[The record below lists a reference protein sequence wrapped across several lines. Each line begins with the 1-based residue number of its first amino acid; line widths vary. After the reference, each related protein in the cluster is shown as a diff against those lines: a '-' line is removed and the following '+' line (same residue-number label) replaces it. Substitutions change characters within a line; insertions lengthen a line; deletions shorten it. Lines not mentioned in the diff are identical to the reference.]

1 MSTTRAVIVCGSRT
15 PFTGVFGPFKN
26 MDSIDLGCAAV
37 DGLLKKT
44 GIDAEQVDAL
54 FWGGVVLPPLSPN
67 VGREIVIDLKLP
79 PQIQAKTVS
88 RACASGLQAITDAV
102 AAIENGD
109 AEVIIAGGGDSSSNV
124 SLTLPPEVMR
134 AVGPYGLGKAGLVAT
149 LKKMLG
155 LLPFKW
161 LPKQPAVAER
171 STGETMGDSAERMA
185 KENDIPRQAQ
195 DELAARSQANAAA
208 AWENGKLAAEV
219 TPVTTPSGKVVDQDL
234 LMRPGVTL
242 QKLSRLRPA
251 FDKKSGKGTLTA
263 GNSSALT
270 DGAAAVLIMSE
281 AKAAELGMTPLA
293 AIKSWSYV
301 GVDPADQLLIGP
313 AIAMPKALQKA
324 GLTMADM
331 DVIDIHE
338 AFAAQV
344 LSVTQKLGDAE
355 WCSSQGCAES
365 CTVDETKLN
374 ILGGSIALGHPFAAT
389 GARMVTTMANE
400 LHRSGKK
407 YAVIGICAA
416 GGLGAAAV
424 LERVGGAGE

>member
-1 MSTTRAVIVCGSRT
+1 MSQRRAVIVSGSRT
-15 PFTGVFGPFKN
+15 PFAGVFGPLKS
-26 MDSIDLGCAAV
+26 MDAIALGCAAV

-44 GIDAEQVDAL
+44 GVDVEQIDGVV
-54 FWGGVVLPPLSPN
+54 WGGVVLPPLAPN
-67 VGREIVIDLKLP
+67 VAREIVIDLKLP
-79 PQIQAKTVS
+79 TKIQGKTVS

-109 AEVIIAGGGDSSSNV
+109 ADVLIAGGGDSSSNV
-124 SLTLPPEVMR
+124 PLTLPNEVVR
-134 AVGPYGLGKAGLVAT
+134 AVGPYGLGKAGLGTT
-149 LKKMLG
+149 LKKILG

-171 STGETMGDSAERMA
+171 STGETMGVSAEHMA
-185 KENDIPRQAQ
+185 KVNGITRQAQ
-195 DELAARSQANAAA
+195 DELAARSQATAAA
-208 AWENGKLAAEV
+208 AWENGILAAEV
-219 TPVTTPSGKVVDQDL
+219 SPVTTPEGRVIDQDL

-242 QKLSRLRPA
+242 QKLSRLKPA

-281 AKAAELGMTPLA
+281 AKAAELGFTPLA

-313 AIAMPKALQKA
+313 AIAMPKALKKA

-344 LSVTQKLGDAE
+344 LSVTQKLADSE
-355 WCSSQGCAES
+355 WCGSHGCAES
-365 CTVDETKLN
+365 CAVDESKLN

-389 GARMVTTMANE
+389 GARMIATMANE
-400 LHRSGKK
+400 LHRSGKDH
-407 YAVIGICAA
+407 AIIGICAA

-424 LERVGGAGE
+424 LERV